1 MDDFLRFAEGW
12 YKLSG
17 VDLRWYKRPQ
27 MERRL
32 AALRDRHGYSS
43 FESYLHGV
51 QTDPMLQEE
60 LLDRITINVS
70 EFFRNPGWW
79 HTLEEFIPKSPRN
92 TPLRAWSAACSTGE
106 EPYTL
111 AIVLQQLGFMDY
123 SILATDLDREVLDKA
138 EQGLYRPHQIRLVPD
153 SYLNRYFSRDGEAVR
168 VTESFR
174 KWITFQQHNLLSDQ
188 YPRSLDL
195 IICRNVLIY
204 LTEEA
209 KHHVLTGLADS
220 LRVGGYLFLGS
231 TEQLLH
237 AEAYQMKSVA
247 PFLYVKIRG

>member
-1 MDDFLRFAEGW
+1 MDDFLKFAEGW

-32 AALRDRHGYSS
+32 AALRDRHGYTS
-43 FESYLHGV
+43 FEAYLRGV
-51 QTDPMLQEE
+51 QADPSLQEE
-60 LLDRITINVS
+60 LVDRITINVS
-70 EFFRNPGWW
+70 EFFRNPERWQ
-79 HTLEEFIPKSPRN
+79 TLEDFLSKLPRK

-111 AIVLQQLGFMDY
+111 AIVLQQLGFTDFH
-123 SILATDLDREVLDKA
+123 ILATDLDREVLDKA
-138 EQGLYRPHQIRLVPD
+138 EQGLYRPHQTRLVPD
-153 SYLNRYFSRDGEAVR
+153 AYLHSYFSRDEEAVR
-168 VTESFR
+168 VTDSFR
-174 KWITFQQHNLLSDQ
+174 QRITFQQHNLLSDQ

-204 LTEEA
+204 LTDEA
-209 KHHVLTGLADS
+209 KHQVLAGLATS

-237 AEAYQMKSVA
+237 AETYQMKSVA
-247 PFLYVKIRG
+247 PFLYEKIRT